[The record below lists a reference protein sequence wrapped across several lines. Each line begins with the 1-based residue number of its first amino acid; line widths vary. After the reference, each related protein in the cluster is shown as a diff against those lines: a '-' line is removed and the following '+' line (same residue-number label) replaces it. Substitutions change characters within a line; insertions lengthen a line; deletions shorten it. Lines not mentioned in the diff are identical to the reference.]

1 MKSFI
6 LMFPFQTAS
15 ISFPEG
21 SFIFPG
27 SSIDFLGKIQNAAPD
42 IDVLFHEHSPLEA
55 EEIADFKKHQ
65 SLYFLKGSFK
75 SLEEFN
81 ALNKVILNILNE
93 GALGVYM
100 EHSGTAWSKQA
111 FIESYNEEDFF
122 SLWLN
127 FIQKEDTLF
136 SLGMAAF
143 DRADLCIRIG
153 DESLESRQDTLLTLA
168 ESLFLEESTFETGV
182 ILELGENESYRLL
195 KETNVLF
202 NKKDLEFN
210 PKGVWRLMPKK

>member
-75 SLEEFN
+75 RSEEHTSE
-81 ALNKVILNILNE
+81 L
-93 GALGVYM
+93 
-100 EHSGTAWSKQA
+100 Q
-111 FIESYNEEDFF
+111 
-122 SLWLN
+122 
-127 FIQKEDTLF
+127 
-136 SLGMAAF
+136 
-143 DRADLCIRIG
+143 
-153 DESLESRQDTLLTLA
+153 SRPHL
-168 ESLFLEESTFETGV
+168 V
-182 ILELGENESYRLL
+182 CRLL
-195 KETNVLF
+195 LE
-202 NKKDLEFN
+202 KK
-210 PKGVWRLMPKK
+210 KKKKKIQ